1 MLRITRPVGRG
12 VEGRDSVVV
21 DGDVIRVAIAA
32 VRLEGDDDLRPH
44 APDDPN
50 ESGHHFV
57 GSRVDIR
64 PRVGILGRAG
74 HPRVAV
80 AQEDQLAHPDR
91 LRRATQLGL
100 PHLAESLR
108 RGAGAFRDLTDLA
121 TRRADQSHVCTGCGI
136 LGQCPTGAER
146 FVIGVGKKGEQG
158 LLHGAP

>member
-1 MLRITRPVGRG
+1 M
-12 VEGRDSVVV
+12 EGRDGVVV
-21 DGDVIRVAIAA
+21 DGDVIRVTVTA

-57 GSRVDIR
+57 GRRVDIR
-64 PRVGILGRAG
+64 PRIGVLGRAG

-91 LRRATQLGL
+91 LRRAAQLGL
-100 PHLAESLR
+100 PHLAEGLR
-108 RGAGAFRDLTDLA
+108 RGAGALRDLTDLA
-121 TRRADQSHVCTGCGI
+121 AGRADQGHVRAGRGI
-136 LGQCPTGAER
+136 LGQCPAGPEG
-146 FVIGVGKKGEQG
+146 FVIGMGKKGEQG